1 MTSEEYFTALV
12 PREMAGSRVDR
23 VVAALFPDYSRTR
36 LQRWIND
43 GQVTLDGQI
52 CRPKDA
58 VFGGECV
65 ALTAVMDR
73 EVVWRPQP
81 LPLDVVY
88 RDDAIMVVNKPA
100 GLVVHPA
107 PGNPDG
113 TLVNGL
119 LYSDPG
125 LAELPRAGIV
135 HRLDKDTTGLMVVA
149 CTLTAQKTLV
159 ELIQARS
166 VKRRYQALV
175 CGVMSGGGTIDAAVG
190 RHPVDRKRMAVAA
203 NGRPAVSHY
212 RVIERFRA
220 HTHVRVDLE
229 TGRTHQIRVHMAHIR
244 YPLVGDPVYGRR
256 LIYPPDCSD
265 ALKSALSRFKRQAL
279 HAARLEFEHPVSGQ
293 WLQWGAPLP
302 PDMAALIELL
312 RDNTPAHE

>member
-149 CTLTAQKTLV
+149 RTLTAQKTLV

-256 LIYPPDCSD
+256 LIYPSDCND
-265 ALKSALSRFKRQAL
+265 ALKMALSRFKRQAL
-279 HAARLEFEHPVSGQ
+279 HAARLGLEHPVSGQ
-293 WLQWGAPLP
+293 WLQWEASQPG
-302 PDMAALIELL
+302 DMAALIELL